1 MTRETLPRSE
11 WVTLGSVR
19 VTASEW
25 ELLRLLITTPSLQ
38 TASNAEL
45 EQLRTDRPFSSV
57 ATDIEELMSKGL
69 IMVHSST
76 KERRTIHLTEATRE
90 ALVER

>member
-1 MTRETLPRSE
+1 VPTQPQQNL
-11 WVTLGSVR
+11 
-19 VTASEW
+19 
-25 ELLRLLITTPSLQ
+25 PSLQ
-38 TASNAEL
+38 IASNAEL
-45 EQLRTDRPFSSV
+45 EQLRTDRSFSSV

-76 KERRTIHLTEATRE
+76 KERRTIHLTEAARE

>member
-1 MTRETLPRSE
+1 MTRGTLPTSE
-11 WVTLGSVR
+11 WVTVGSVR

-25 ELLRLLITTPSLQ
+25 ELLRMLITTPSLQ
-38 TASNAEL
+38 VASNAEL
-45 EQLRTDRPFSSV
+45 EQLRPDRPFSSV

-76 KERRTIHLTEATRE
+76 KERRTIQLTDAARE
-90 ALVER
+90 ALAER

>member
-1 MTRETLPRSE
+1 MTRGTQPISG
-11 WVTLGSVR
+11 WVTVGSVR

-38 TASNAEL
+38 GASNAEL
-45 EQLRTDRPFSSV
+45 EQLRSDRPFSSV

-69 IMVHSST
+69 IMVHSSM
-76 KERRTIHLTEATRE
+76 KERRTIQLTEAARE

>member
-1 MTRETLPRSE
+1 MTRGTLPTSE
-11 WVTLGSVR
+11 WVTVGSVR

-25 ELLRLLITTPSLQ
+25 ELLRMLIATPSLQ
-38 TASNAEL
+38 AASNAEL

-57 ATDIEELMSKGL
+57 ATDLEELMNKGL
-69 IMVHSST
+69 IIVHSST
-76 KERRTIHLTEATRE
+76 KERRTIHLTEAARE